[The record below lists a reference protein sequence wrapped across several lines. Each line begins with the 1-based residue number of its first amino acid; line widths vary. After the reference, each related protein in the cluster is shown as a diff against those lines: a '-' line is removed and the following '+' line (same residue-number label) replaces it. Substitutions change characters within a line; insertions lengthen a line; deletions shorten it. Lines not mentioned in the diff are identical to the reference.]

1 MNDVFYLQ
9 GVRYH
14 TQEQFDAA
22 MERYKANQ
30 LAIWRRS
37 AILAA
42 AEISEQHGA
51 SIRQVLETQCADGEI
66 TYSDF
71 TVGEIKDALAYRAE
85 IEESMLDMTDAPV
98 DQR

>member
-1 MNDVFYLQ
+1 MTDVFYLQ

-14 TQEQFDAA
+14 TKEQFDAA
-22 MERYKANQ
+22 MERYKANL

-42 AEISEQHGA
+42 TEISEQYGA
-51 SIRQVLETQCADGEI
+51 SIRDVLATQFADGEI
-66 TYSDF
+66 PYTDF
-71 TVGEIKDALAYRAE
+71 TVDEIRETLLYRAE
-85 IEESMLDMTDAPV
+85 IEESMLDMTDAPI